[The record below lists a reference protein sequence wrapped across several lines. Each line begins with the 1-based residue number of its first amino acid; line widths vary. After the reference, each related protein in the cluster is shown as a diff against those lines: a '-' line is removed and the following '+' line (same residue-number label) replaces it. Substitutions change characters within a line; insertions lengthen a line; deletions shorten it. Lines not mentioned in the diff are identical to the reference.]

1 MVQLVVPVSLFCIR
15 VRVFKIFP
23 LSMRKSRMKELG
35 YTEFCTEDKPFL
47 MVIHNLV
54 NTVVPNSN
62 ISRLPKLKLDPKL

>member
-1 MVQLVVPVSLFCIR
+1 
-15 VRVFKIFP
+15 
-23 LSMRKSRMKELG
+23 MRKSRMKELG